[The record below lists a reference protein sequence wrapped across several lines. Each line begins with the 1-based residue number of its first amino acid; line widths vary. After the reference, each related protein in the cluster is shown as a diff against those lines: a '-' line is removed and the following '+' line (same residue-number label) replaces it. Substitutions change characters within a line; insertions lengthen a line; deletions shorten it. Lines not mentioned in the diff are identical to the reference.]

1 MEVFQLLPHPL
12 TSLDLCSGRRGA
24 TLCQAPQEEATLVN
38 KSQDPKQSWADC
50 PTRGGMDR
58 PWEHQERP
66 AQRLAQHPAPAQTP
80 SYHSQHDRQHTVIT
94 WEQQRDR
101 AALAGVGAERARIH
115 SHCSTCRALGPLGA
129 EPAPRA
135 GQPTALSLTLQG
147 FFGSGQLLLLLGQL
161 DPELGGREDL
171 GGLAALRLL
180 QVLGQHLLHLPEKVH
195 FLLEPGHFFSQ

>member
-101 AALAGVGAERARIH
+101 AALAGVGAE
-115 SHCSTCRALGPLGA
+115 
-129 EPAPRA
+129 PAPRA

-161 DPELGGREDL
+161 DPELGGRKDL
-171 GGLAALRLL
+171 GGLAALRLF